1 MRRDA
6 DVKEKTGS
14 GKEGTK
20 VRRIKWQIC
29 MWMAV
34 ALLWKNVAWVCA
46 AEEYDGPPA
55 GNTALL
61 QISVDGGDMVAYVE
75 CGDEIASVEAQI
87 AQYPCGDVQVGKA
100 EDISIH
106 TVIMVDNSLSVTEQ
120 NRDNIREILK
130 EYVQTMPPQE
140 VVSLAVFGEDIRF
153 LCEKSGDAQEMV
165 SLIDGIEFH
174 DQDTYLTD
182 YLYQM
187 LGEIENDTMFTRFIL
202 ISDGVDNKTIGIT
215 KEELNG
221 RLGEITRPIYTI
233 GHVYKENAAQLKN
246 MFALSRATG
255 GKELLIEDIENSRS
269 IAEEIHDFSAIYSCR
284 AQIPKDVMD
293 GADRHVLLHIHTD
306 KGDVEVTGSVSMPF
320 GLVEQEKEAEEPE
333 EERWEEP
340 EVIAEPEPAP
350 ATEPESVKEPEEN
363 TGQEEESGVQ
373 EPGDT
378 AVIAALVL
386 VIVLAVYLLY
396 RQKKK
401 PGTVKEN
408 KKEKKKEKQKE
419 IKPVI
424 VREPEISEPEGQED
438 VTVMLEGRYLLTLRD
453 RMDPEKVFRYPLD
466 GHVVVGRN
474 ADMVQIVVD
483 YSLTVSGRHCEFY
496 VQNNRFFIRDLN
508 SANHTYLNGKRVNN
522 GMEMTSGSRVK
533 IGEVEFDIDIM
544 PI

>member
-6 DVKEKTGS
+6 DLKEKTGS

-29 MWMAV
+29 IWMAV
-34 ALLWKNVAWVCA
+34 ALLWKNAAGVCA

-75 CGDEIASVEAQI
+75 CGDEIVSVEAQI
-87 AQYPCGDVQVGKA
+87 AQYPCGDVQMGKV

-106 TVIMVDNSLSVTEQ
+106 TIIMVDNSLSVTEQ
-120 NRDNIREILK
+120 NRDNIKKILR
-130 EYVQTMPPQE
+130 EYVQTMPQQE

-165 SLIDGIEFH
+165 SLIDGIEFQ

-182 YLYQM
+182 YLFQL

-215 KEELNG
+215 KEELND
-221 RLGEITRPIYTI
+221 RLREITRPIYTV
-233 GHVYKENAAQLKN
+233 GHVYKDNATQLKN

-255 GKELLIEDIENSRS
+255 GKELLIEDFENVLDIS
-269 IAEEIHDFSAIYSCR
+269 EEIHDFSTLHSCR
-284 AQIPKDVMD
+284 IPIPGEVMD
-293 GADRHVLLHIHTD
+293 GAERHILLNIHTD
-306 KGDVEVTGSVSMPF
+306 EGDMEITGNVSMPF
-320 GLVEQEKEAEEPE
+320 GLVEQEAEAEEPE
-333 EERWEEP
+333 EERLEEP
-340 EVIAEPEPAP
+340 EVISEPEPVPTA
-350 ATEPESVKEPEEN
+350 EEESVKEPEESAE
-363 TGQEEESGVQ
+363 QEKDSGAQ
-373 EPGDT
+373 GSGNK
-378 AVIAALVL
+378 AATVALLL
-386 VIVLAVYLLY
+386 VIVLAVYMLY
-396 RQKKK
+396 RQRKK
-401 PGTVKEN
+401 PGTVKEK
-408 KKEKKKEKQKE
+408 KKEKKNEKHKE
-419 IKPVI
+419 ITPVI
-424 VREPEISEPEGQED
+424 VREPEIPETEEQED
-438 VTVMLEGRYLLTLRD
+438 GTVLLEGRYLLTLRD
-453 RMDPEKVFRYPLD
+453 RMDPKKVFRYPLD
-466 GHVVVGRN
+466 NHVIVGRN

-483 YSLTVSGRHCEFY
+483 YSLTVSGRHCEIY

-522 GMEMTSGSRVK
+522 VMEMTSGSRVK
-533 IGEVEFDIDIM
+533 IGEVEFDADIM